1 MVKSAGSNQCIVVR
15 FLTKAKQ
22 YDSITTLVPN
32 SQLGLEP
39 GSQFEHAILV
49 RYIENMYWGAKRR
62 KADMRTLEW
71 FVLGVGDGRTILK
84 TGHVVDQDP
93 IPGMVVDLNTF
104 SPTLHAQPENRA
116 PVESSGER
124 VEATYELVIAPTL
137 PYDSEVPKVEEAP
150 KVIPR
155 WTPPWQS

>member
-15 FLTKAKQ
+15 FITKSNK

-32 SQLGLEP
+32 SQLGLDP
-39 GSQFEHAILV
+39 NTQFEHAILC

-84 TGHVVDQDP
+84 TGHVVDEDP
-93 IPGMVVDLNTF
+93 IPGLVVDLGTF
-104 SPTLHAQPENRA
+104 APTLHAQPEDRA
-116 PVESSGER
+116 PVESPEKKGE
-124 VEATYELVIAPTL
+124 ETYELVIAPAL
-137 PYDSEVPKVEEAP
+137 PLEQEASKVVEPVKEV
-150 KVIPR
+150 PR
-155 WTPPWQS
+155 WTPPWVS